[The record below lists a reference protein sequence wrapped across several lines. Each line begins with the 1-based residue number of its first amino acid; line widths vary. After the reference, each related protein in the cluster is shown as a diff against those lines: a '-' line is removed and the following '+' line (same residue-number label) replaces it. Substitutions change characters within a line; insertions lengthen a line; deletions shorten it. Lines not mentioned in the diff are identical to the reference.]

1 MSVQC
6 WSSGKLRSLPVF
18 WYAPAMQ
25 TRGKLQAGPLCNHG
39 LVFGRSGDGHTA
51 LQLRSSRS
59 LHSPHRERKRLE
71 SPLEHKGVKWPIWP
85 RWSQT
90 HPRPAPNG
98 SMSPAG
104 CMSGIPGRTCS
115 HLGGAPPLDT
125 LLWKINVGKVVEK
138 CMVRMVSRVHPVLS

>member
-71 SPLEHKGVKWPIWP
+71 SPLRAQRCQVAHLAKMVANPSQASPQRIDVSCGLHVRYTREDLLPPG
-85 RWSQT
+85 WSRR
-90 HPRPAPNG
+90 HLIPYCG
-98 SMSPAG
+98 KSMLGKSWRNAWSAWYRG
-104 CMSGIPGRTCS
+104 FIPS
-115 HLGGAPPLDT
+115 
-125 LLWKINVGKVVEK
+125 
-138 CMVRMVSRVHPVLS
+138 